1 MVTKREYPASSYI
14 KKQNTSDANQPNE
27 VRVKVGNKHFSYAS
41 YAGKQLLVAKSE
53 FVYLTA
59 AGAAVSNAIRVIEY
73 LKRHVRGLH
82 VQYKILSKKF
92 IDEYLPTIEGLD
104 KVTTERIVSTLE
116 CVLTITKGDQIKGT
130 AGYVEPLPDKEV
142 DQEDFEERIKNQTE
156 RKEQGPRG
164 DDERDGSRGRRRGGR
179 PRGRGGRGRPRGGR
193 RDDEGRDYDEGSRGR
208 QNYRRDD
215 EGRGRPRRT
224 DDRDDPRPPRRQ
236 YDGERPPRRG
246 GNDGD
251 RPPRRGGNDGDRPP
265 RRGGFDGDRPPRRQ
279 YDGDRP
285 PRREGEERP
294 RRGTDRGGDRG
305 GDRPRRPRGGEQRED

>member
-1 MVTKREYPASSYI
+1 MASKRDYPASSYI

-41 YAGKQLLVAKSE
+41 YAGKQLLVAKSD

-130 AGYVEPLPDKEV
+130 AGYATATTA
-142 DQEDFEERIKNQTE
+142 RCRCAST
-156 RKEQGPRG
+156 RAPRCSPG
-164 DDERDGSRGRRRGGR
+164 WPACATPS
-179 PRGRGGRGRPRGGR
+179 PATPC
-193 RDDEGRDYDEGSRGR
+193 
-208 QNYRRDD
+208 
-215 EGRGRPRRT
+215 T
-224 DDRDDPRPPRRQ
+224 CA
-236 YDGERPPRRG
+236 
-246 GNDGD
+246 
-251 RPPRRGGNDGDRPP
+251 
-265 RRGGFDGDRPPRRQ
+265 
-279 YDGDRP
+279 
-285 PRREGEERP
+285 
-294 RRGTDRGGDRG
+294 
-305 GDRPRRPRGGEQRED
+305 